1 MKVLVTGASSLLG
14 GAVATALA
22 RRGDEVT
29 TFQRR
34 ASDTG
39 LRDVRGDVRDR
50 SALLDAARGHDAVV
64 HLAALVVPRAPW
76 STFAAINIEG
86 SANARAAAEA
96 CGRFVHVSSPS
107 VAFHDAA
114 SVGTG
119 AGPAD
124 YAGRD
129 GYTRSKAVAERL
141 VLDQA
146 RVPTVVIRPH
156 LVWGP
161 GDTQLVQRLVDR
173 ALVGRLAL
181 PDGGRALIDTTYVD
195 DAADS
200 IVRAV
205 DAATPDGEAVGRA
218 WVVSGGEPRPVGDL
232 VGAILRAA
240 GVPSRPRHVAAPVA
254 AMIGTL
260 VDRLWPGDEP
270 PITHFAARQLSVA
283 HWFDQRDTRRV
294 LGWRPQVG
302 IDAGLERLHRWYV
315 RR

>member
-22 RRGDEVT
+22 RRGDDVT

-34 ASDTG
+34 PSGTG
-39 LRDVRGDVRDR
+39 LRDIRGDVCDR
-50 SALLDAARGHDAVV
+50 SGLLDAARGHDAVV
-64 HLAALVVPRAPW
+64 HLAALVVPKARW
-76 STFAAINIEG
+76 SSFVAVNVDG
-86 SANARAAAEA
+86 SANARSAAER
-96 CGRFVHVSSPS
+96 CERFVHVSSPS
-107 VAFHDAA
+107 VAFHDVA
-114 SVGTG
+114 SVGAG

-124 YAGRD
+124 YEGRD
-129 GYTRSKAVAERL
+129 GYTRSKAVAERV
-141 VLDQA
+141 VLDGA

-173 ALVGRLAL
+173 AITGRLAL

-195 DAADS
+195 DAADA

-205 DAATPDGEAVGRA
+205 DAAVPGHEAVGRA

-240 GVPSRPRHVAAPVA
+240 GVSSRPKHVAAPLA
-254 AMIGTL
+254 ARVGAL
-260 VDRLWPGDEP
+260 VDRLWRGDEP

-294 LGWRPQVG
+294 LGWRPRVG
-302 IDAGLERLHRWYV
+302 IDAGLDRLRLWYAPA
-315 RR
+315 